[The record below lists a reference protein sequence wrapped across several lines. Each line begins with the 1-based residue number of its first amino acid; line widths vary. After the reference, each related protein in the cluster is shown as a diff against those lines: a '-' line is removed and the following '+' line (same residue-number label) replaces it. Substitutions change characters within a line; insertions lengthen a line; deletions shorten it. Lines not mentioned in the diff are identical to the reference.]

1 LLVGKIKPF
10 FILPVFGRRLV
21 EELSVV
27 DGQLVRNVIEDGPY
41 GGNGGSAW
49 TDGGEVHLNGHPSA
63 VDVRTGS
70 KLDAIRIKQV
80 VHFLNEY
87 ICFITFCLIQTQTK
101 MTI

>member
-1 LLVGKIKPF
+1 MA
-10 FILPVFGRRLV
+10 
-21 EELSVV
+21 

-80 VHFLNEY
+80 VHFLNKYY
-87 ICFITFCLIQTQTK
+87 ICFVIFIPYKLRQK
-101 MTI
+101 

>member
-1 LLVGKIKPF
+1 
-10 FILPVFGRRLV
+10 V
-21 EELSVV
+21 EHLSVA

-80 VHFLNEY
+80 AHSLKVLANEKRGGLKEAA
-87 ICFITFCLIQTQTK
+87 FDRSPF
-101 MTI
+101 

>member
-1 LLVGKIKPF
+1 M
-10 FILPVFGRRLV
+10 
-21 EELSVV
+21 V

-80 VHFLNEY
+80 VHSLKVLANEKRGGLKVAAFD
-87 ICFITFCLIQTQTK
+87 ISPF
-101 MTI
+101 

>member
-1 LLVGKIKPF
+1 M
-10 FILPVFGRRLV
+10 
-21 EELSVV
+21 S

-80 VHFLNEY
+80 VHFFNEF
-87 ICFITFCLIQTQTK
+87 ICFIIFSHTNSGK
-101 MTI
+101 REKNE

>member
-1 LLVGKIKPF
+1 M
-10 FILPVFGRRLV
+10 
-21 EELSVV
+21 V

-80 VHFLNEY
+80 FHSLKVLANEKRGGLKVVA
-87 ICFITFCLIQTQTK
+87 FDRSPFKGTQD
-101 MTI
+101 